1 MPAIA
6 YVADQ
11 SAAEVHAFLRSSIVA
26 VDEAQQCA
34 ILWFEEVM
42 RRKLYR
48 ALGYSSMNQYAMQ
61 ELGFSKSR
69 TDNYVRLAKQL
80 GKLPAVRSAVADGR
94 LGYTKAREVVA
105 VATPETEDQWL
116 KAAEEGT
123 RDDLAK
129 KVKQARR
136 AARVDP
142 DQMELLPDTPPVV
155 ERQELPVR
163 FQVDFTPEQE
173 ARRAALVER
182 LYKLGGVPADRAE
195 LLLEGLAAL
204 VEEKEA
210 RKHPRGAFTSRPPV
224 QIHVHEDA
232 TTGRMSV
239 QTGAGERELGRTDSE
254 RMHCDAAVCEQGGR
268 NTTTIPPRIRREV
281 LARDKHRCTA
291 PGCGRTHFLE
301 VHHIVSRQR
310 GGGNHPQNLT
320 TLCGPCH
327 RLWHEQLPGATT
339 EHQEPAS
346 RTP

>member
-1 MPAIA
+1 MPAVT

-11 SAAEVHAFLRSSIVA
+11 PAAEVHAFLRSSIIA
-26 VDEAQQCA
+26 VDEAQQCTG
-34 ILWFEEVM
+34 LWFEEVM

-48 ALGYSSMNQYAMQ
+48 GRGYSSMNQYAMQ

-116 KAAEEGT
+116 KAAEDGT

-129 KVKQARR
+129 KVKKARR

-142 DQMELLPDTPPVV
+142 DQMELLPDTPPIVGA
-155 ERQELPVR
+155 RELPVR
-163 FQVDFTPEQE
+163 FQVDLTPEQE
-173 ARRAALVER
+173 ARRSALVER
-182 LYKLGGVPADRAE
+182 LYKLGGVPTDRAE
-195 LLLEGLAAL
+195 LLLEALAAL

-210 RKHPRGAFTSRPPV
+210 KKHPRGASTSRPPV

-232 TTGRMSV
+232 ATGRMIV
-239 QTGAGERELGRTDSE
+239 QTAAGERELGRADSE
-254 RMHCDAAVCEQGGR
+254 RIRCDANVCEQGGR

-301 VHHIVSRQR
+301 VHHIVSRRR
-310 GGGNHPQNLT
+310 GGTNQPQNLK
-320 TLCGPCH
+320 TLCGSCH
-327 RLWHEQLPGATT
+327 RPWHERGGP
-339 EHQEPAS
+339 E
-346 RTP
+346 